1 MKIKITDI
9 DAQIVSEAPLDSKQY
24 ARKNGSWIEVAATGE
39 SLPDAPSDGSKYAR
53 QNGSWIQVVD
63 GVAGPKGDTGA
74 TGPKGDTGATGPKG
88 DTGLQGPAGIG
99 VPNGGTTGQIL
110 TKNSNTSGDTSWKDA
125 PQTGI
130 TSVPYRFGGFFTV
143 TPGSQEVLMMHAV
156 TDSFTLPVNLSGS
169 RFVVGTPPNAS
180 IVFTLRK
187 NGADVA
193 TISIS
198 STGVA
203 TFTMASALTCAAGD
217 LLSLIAADANSG
229 GMANVAFTFKGN

>member
-1 MKIKITDI
+1 MANLNFPANPTIGQVHTAGNK
-9 DAQIVSEAPLDSKQY
+9 
-24 ARKNGSWIEVAATGE
+24 SWEW
-39 SLPDAPSDGSKYAR
+39 
-53 QNGSWIQVVD
+53 N
-63 GVAGPKGDTGA
+63 GVAWAIQRVSQAGKSAYEIAIENGFVGTEAQWIASLKGVKGDKGDTGS
-74 TGPKGDTGATGPKG
+74 KGDTGIQGPKG

-130 TSVPYRFGGFFTV
+130 SSVPYRFGGFFTV

-198 STGVA
+198 STGA
-203 TFTMASALTCAAGD
+203 TTFTMASALTCVAGD